1 MFIIFG
7 ILFIIAGIAMLIIR
21 PTLNSEVVVEE
32 NKWGD
37 KEETGAAHPLL
48 LWFNGFKS
56 TVIMAVGFVLMLS
69 SGLFFY
75 ADPGVNYML
84 QFPWGGQSAIT
95 KPGVKMKM
103 FGSTIPISNEIV
115 FKYALPD
122 PITGELPK
130 NSEYA
135 YVERAQQWE
144 FNDAIKGHIAASVI
158 IGVNVV
164 DDVTFIEMVEKNK
177 SETNL
182 VYSRIIPTINSA
194 LKNSAKLMSAQEY
207 LVGRSSDFDYFF
219 RDQLENGL
227 YRLREVESDDN
238 KSVIGDTLAVRTVG
252 IENSQPN
259 KKVYIIMIDRN
270 GDPVR
275 QLGKDGK
282 TVFSQYN
289 LTIADA
295 IAEKVD
301 WEEKFDTR
309 LDNQKALVAQVQAEK
324 QEGEKE
330 YYRGLKEEQA
340 GEANKIK
347 KQKELELIQIE
358 QTVAAETR
366 AKSAKFKEVEEQNLY
381 NATVIEAKRIR
392 LKADADAYEIS
403 KKVRAGITPE
413 RRLEMELEAKVKV
426 AAEIAKLKL
435 PLTYFNGTS
444 AGKGGNG
451 ILVDLLGAKFAE
463 SMLETAPARKNN

>member
-7 ILFIIAGIAMLIIR
+7 ILVFVAGIAMLIIR
-21 PTLNSEVVVEE
+21 PQLRNQEVVGEK
-32 NKWGD
+32 NKWN
-37 KEETGAAHPLL
+37 ESETKRASHPLL
-48 LWFNGFKS
+48 LWFSTAKS
-56 TVIMAVGFVLMLS
+56 LTTMLIGVLLMAS

-84 QFPWGGQSAIT
+84 QFPWGGQSAVT
-95 KPGVKMKM
+95 KPGVKAKV

-122 PITGELPK
+122 PKTGKLPA
-130 NSEYA
+130 NSKFA
-135 YVERAQQWE
+135 YVEKAQQWE
-144 FNDAIKGHIAASVI
+144 FNDAIKGHIAATVI

-164 DDVTFIEMVEKNK
+164 DDSTFIAMVENVK

-207 LVGRSSDFDYFF
+207 LVGRSSDFDYYF

-227 YRLREVESDDN
+227 YRLHEVESNTD
-238 KSVIGDTLAVRTVG
+238 KTVIGDTLAVRTVG
-252 IENSQPN
+252 VENTQPN
-259 KKVYIIMIDRN
+259 KSIYKIMEDN
-270 GDPVR
+270 SGEPVR
-275 QLGKDGK
+275 QLGADGK

-289 LTIADA
+289 LTISDA

-309 LDNQKALVAQVQAEK
+309 LDRQKELVAEVQTQK

-347 KQKELELIQIE
+347 KQKELELIQIAE
-358 QTVAAETR
+358 TVAGETR
-366 AKSAKFKEVEEQNLY
+366 AKVAKFKEVEQENLY
-381 NATVIEAKRIR
+381 NAEKIRAKTIR
-392 LKADADAYEIS
+392 MIADAEAYEIK
-403 KKVRAGITPE
+403 KKVVAGITPE
-413 RRLEMELEAKVKV
+413 TRLKMELDRDVKV
-426 AAEIAKLKL
+426 AAEIAKMAT
-435 PLTYFNGTS
+435 PTIMGGGT
-444 AGKGGNG
+444 GGNG
-451 ILVDLLGAKFAE
+451 EPMQQLLQLQVLE
-463 SMLETAPARKNN
+463 SLKKTQTKTKNK

>member
-1 MFIIFG
+1 MFILFG
-7 ILFIIAGIAMLIIR
+7 ILISIAGIAMLIIR
-21 PTLNSEVVVEE
+21 PMLNTEVVVEK

-37 KEETGAAHPLL
+37 EETTGASHPML
-48 LWFNGFKS
+48 LWFNPFKS
-56 TVIMAVGFVLMLS
+56 IMMMLIGLVLMVS
-69 SGLFFY
+69 SGLFFM
-75 ADPGVNYML
+75 ADPGVNYMV
-84 QFPWGGQSAIT
+84 QYPWGGQVAVT
-95 KPGVKMKM
+95 KPGVKLKM
-103 FGSTIPISNEIV
+103 FGRVIPVSNEIV
-115 FKYALPD
+115 FKYALAD
-122 PITGELPK
+122 SETGEYPQ

-135 YVERAQQWE
+135 YVEKAQQWE
-144 FNDAIKGHIAASVI
+144 FNDAIKGKIATSVI

-164 DDVTFIEMVEKNK
+164 DDATFIEMVEKNK

-182 VYSRIIPTINSA
+182 VYSRIVPTIKAA

-227 YRLREVESDDN
+227 YRLRESTRKNETSI
-238 KSVIGDTLAVRTVG
+238 IGDTSAVRTVG
-252 IENSQPN
+252 LENSQPN
-259 KKVYIIMIDRN
+259 KKVYVIMTDGNDEPI
-270 GDPVR
+270 R
-275 QLGKDGK
+275 QLGRDGK

-289 LTIADA
+289 LNIVDA

-309 LDNQKALVAQVQAEK
+309 LDKQKELVAAVQAEK
-324 QEGEKE
+324 QEAEKE
-330 YYRGLKEEQA
+330 FFRAKKEEQA

-347 KQKELELIQIE
+347 RQKELELKQIE

-366 AKSAKFKEVEEQNLY
+366 AKSAKFKEVEQQNLF
-381 NATVIEAKRIR
+381 NAEKIRAKTIR
-392 LKADADAYEIS
+392 MIADADAYEIS

-435 PLTYFNGTS
+435 PTTYFNGTS
-444 AGKGGNG
+444 AGKGSNG
-451 ILVDLLGAKFAE
+451 ILVDLLGAKMAE
-463 SMLETAPARKNN
+463 GFINTAPARKNN